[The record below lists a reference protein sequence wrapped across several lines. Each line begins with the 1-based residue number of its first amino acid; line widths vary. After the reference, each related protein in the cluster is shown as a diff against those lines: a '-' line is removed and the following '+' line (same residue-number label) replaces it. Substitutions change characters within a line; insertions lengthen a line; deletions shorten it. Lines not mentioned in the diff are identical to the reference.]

1 MADRADPEPALT
13 FPPMHHAA
21 WGLAVK
27 VVLSIAALGSLA
39 WIWFRWIEPHA
50 AAFEHWI
57 EALGGWA
64 APIFIASF
72 ALATS
77 IFLPKS
83 MLSMAGGAI
92 FGPLWGT
99 LWVMAGSVVA
109 GTAIFL
115 VGRHLLR
122 DRVTRALAKHPT
134 LVAIDAAIARRGM
147 RLVVLLRMAPINFAA
162 MNWLLSASR
171 VSYPTFLVGCLG
183 LLPGTLSTVLIGFA
197 ARHTAELAAR
207 AADSGGDPI
216 ARGDS
221 IAREIAVYSGV
232 AASLLVTVVVTRIA
246 VKAVHEATATSSPSA
261 AGARG

>member
-1 MADRADPEPALT
+1 MPARVAADPALT
-13 FPPMHHAA
+13 FPPVHRTG

-27 VVLSIAALGSLA
+27 VALALAALALLA
-39 WIWFRWIEPHA
+39 WIWLRWIEPHA
-50 AAFEHWI
+50 ASFERWI

-64 APIFIASF
+64 PPIFIVSF

-99 LWVMAGSVVA
+99 VWVMSGSVVA
-109 GTAIFL
+109 GTVVFL
-115 VGRHLLR
+115 AGRHLLR
-122 DRVTRALAKHPT
+122 ERVTRSLAKHPT

-147 RLVVLLRMAPINFAA
+147 RLVVLLRVAPISFAA

-171 VSYPTFLVGCLG
+171 ISFPTFLVGCVG
-183 LLPGTLSTVLIGFA
+183 LVPGTLSTVLIGFA
-197 ARHTAELAAR
+197 ARHTAELATR
-207 AADSGGDPI
+207 AAGGDPI

-246 VKAVHEATATSSPSA
+246 VKAVHEATAAEPSA
-261 AGARG
+261 SPATGDG